1 MTATTPELT
10 TLVNEI
16 AALVEDDLN
25 ARRVRYNRVVTDRSG
40 GGAYGTPWAVVDFT
54 TRTVTVRIYAEDP
67 TTHTVSVVVTTTGQA
82 TVRLATFTRMPAGVI
97 APVAAAFLS

>member
-1 MTATTPELT
+1 MTATAT

-25 ARRVRYNRVVTDRSG
+25 ARRVRFSRVVTDRSG
-40 GGAYGTPWAVVDFT
+40 GGAYGRPWQVVDFT
-54 TRTVTVRIYAEDP
+54 TSARTVRIYMEDP
-67 TTHTVSVVVTTTGQA
+67 ATETVSVVVTDHHTQ
-82 TVRLATFTRMPAGVI
+82 VRLATFTRMPAGVI